1 MPFQPDNDFLGFQST
16 REAAAVAYRQ
26 AGIRNPRQE
35 IQVAEVHDCFTIT
48 ELVNYED
55 LGFCGRGEGGRLIAE
70 GVTTLNGE
78 LPVNPSGGLKSCGHP
93 VGATGVRMVADIVD
107 QMRGRSGKRQV
118 KRADCGLTHTL
129 GGPGAISCVFVLG
142 RP

>member
-1 MPFQPDNDFLGFQST
+1 M
-16 REAAAVAYRQ
+16 
-26 AGIRNPRQE
+26 
-35 IQVAEVHDCFTIT
+35 
-48 ELVNYED
+48 
-55 LGFCGRGEGGRLIAE
+55 IAE

-107 QMRGRSGKRQV
+107 QMRGRGGKRQV
-118 KRADCGLTHTL
+118 RRADCGLTHTL
-129 GGPGAISCVFVLG
+129 GGPGSISCVFVLG